1 MLNDAF
7 IFSIA
12 DATMDGIV
20 QAQGIL
26 RDDTKEYNP
35 IQSLQAAGYGFLG
48 GTVINVGTS
57 FMKPLAKMTSS
68 RKDFISGLKQLFEDH
83 YIDVPDEKYDVLEAQ
98 SKKIEELEPIVQQ
111 AEEYK
116 EKQRALLLA
125 DFSEEDRKDF
135 EHLALP
141 DLQKVHTKILKQKV
155 VKTENSVS
163 GFSQVP
169 QKKMMEMDKKERRQ
183 NWQGILQSYKRK
195 G

>member
-1 MLNDAF
+1 MSDE
-7 IFSIA
+7 
-12 DATMDGIV
+12 
-20 QAQGIL
+20 
-26 RDDTKEYNP
+26 TKE
-35 IQSLQAAGYGFLG
+35 IQQNQEETQPLTTSEVNEVEVGSLVAESKKYRQRAQSAEKKLEELQ
-48 GTVINVGTS
+48 
-57 FMKPLAKMTSS
+57 MQQQKQQDEQLAKNEEWKTLAEQ
-68 RKDFISGLKQLFEDH
+68 R
-83 YIDVPDEKYDVLEAQ
+83 A
-98 SKKIEELEPIVQQ
+98 KKIEELEPIVQQ

>member
-1 MLNDAF
+1 M
-7 IFSIA
+7 SEE
-12 DATMDGIV
+12 
-20 QAQGIL
+20 
-26 RDDTKEYNP
+26 TKE
-35 IQSLQAAGYGFLG
+35 IQQNQEETQPLTTSEVNEVEVGSLVAESKKYRQRAQSAEKKLEELQ
-48 GTVINVGTS
+48 
-57 FMKPLAKMTSS
+57 MQQQKQQDEQLAKNEEWKTLAEQ
-68 RKDFISGLKQLFEDH
+68 R
-83 YIDVPDEKYDVLEAQ
+83 A
-98 SKKIEELEPIVQQ
+98 KKIEELEPIVQQ

-125 DFSEEDRKDF
+125 DFSEEDRKVF

>member
-1 MLNDAF
+1 M
-7 IFSIA
+7 SEE
-12 DATMDGIV
+12 
-20 QAQGIL
+20 
-26 RDDTKEYNP
+26 TKE
-35 IQSLQAAGYGFLG
+35 IQQNQEETQPLTTSEVNEVEVGSLVSESKKYRQRAQSAEKKLEELQ
-48 GTVINVGTS
+48 
-57 FMKPLAKMTSS
+57 MQQQKQQDEQLAKNEEWKTLAEQ
-68 RKDFISGLKQLFEDH
+68 R
-83 YIDVPDEKYDVLEAQ
+83 A
-98 SKKIEELEPIVQQ
+98 KKIEELEPIVQQ

>member
-1 MLNDAF
+1 M
-7 IFSIA
+7 SEE
-12 DATMDGIV
+12 
-20 QAQGIL
+20 
-26 RDDTKEYNP
+26 TKE
-35 IQSLQAAGYGFLG
+35 IQQNQEETQPLTTSEVNEVEVGSLVAESKKYRQRAQSAEKKLEELQ
-48 GTVINVGTS
+48 
-57 FMKPLAKMTSS
+57 MQQQKQQDEQLAKNEEWKTLAEQ
-68 RKDFISGLKQLFEDH
+68 R
-83 YIDVPDEKYDVLEAQ
+83 A
-98 SKKIEELEPIVQQ
+98 KKIEELEPIVQQ

>member
-1 MLNDAF
+1 M
-7 IFSIA
+7 SEE
-12 DATMDGIV
+12 
-20 QAQGIL
+20 
-26 RDDTKEYNP
+26 TKE
-35 IQSLQAAGYGFLG
+35 IQQNQEETQPLVTSEANEVEVGSLVAESKKYRQRAQSAEKKLEELQ
-48 GTVINVGTS
+48 
-57 FMKPLAKMTSS
+57 MQQQKQQDEQLAKNEEWKTLAEQ
-68 RKDFISGLKQLFEDH
+68 R
-83 YIDVPDEKYDVLEAQ
+83 A
-98 SKKIEELEPIVQQ
+98 KKIEELEPIVQQ

-183 NWQGILQSYKRK
+183 NWPGILQSYKRK

>member
-1 MLNDAF
+1 M
-7 IFSIA
+7 SEE
-12 DATMDGIV
+12 
-20 QAQGIL
+20 
-26 RDDTKEYNP
+26 TKE
-35 IQSLQAAGYGFLG
+35 IQQNQEETQPLTTSEVNEVEVGSLVAESKKYRQRAQSAEKKLEELQ
-48 GTVINVGTS
+48 
-57 FMKPLAKMTSS
+57 MQQQKQQDEQLAKNEEWKTLAEQ
-68 RKDFISGLKQLFEDH
+68 R
-83 YIDVPDEKYDVLEAQ
+83 A
-98 SKKIEELEPIVQQ
+98 KKIEELERSFNVLEID
-111 AEEYK
+111 EYK

>member
-1 MLNDAF
+1 M
-7 IFSIA
+7 SEE
-12 DATMDGIV
+12 
-20 QAQGIL
+20 
-26 RDDTKEYNP
+26 TKE
-35 IQSLQAAGYGFLG
+35 IQQNQEETQPLTTSEVNEVEVGSLVAESKKYRQRAQSADKKLEELH
-48 GTVINVGTS
+48 
-57 FMKPLAKMTSS
+57 MQQQKQQDEQLAKNEEWKTLAEQ
-68 RKDFISGLKQLFEDH
+68 R
-83 YIDVPDEKYDVLEAQ
+83 A
-98 SKKIEELEPIVQQ
+98 KKIEELEPIVQQ

>member
-1 MLNDAF
+1 M
-7 IFSIA
+7 SEE
-12 DATMDGIV
+12 
-20 QAQGIL
+20 
-26 RDDTKEYNP
+26 TKE
-35 IQSLQAAGYGFLG
+35 IQQNQEETQPLTTSEVNEVEVGSLVAESKKYRQRAQSAEKKLEELQ
-48 GTVINVGTS
+48 
-57 FMKPLAKMTSS
+57 MQQQKQQDEQLAKNEEWKT
-68 RKDFISGLKQLFEDH
+68 LA
-83 YIDVPDEKYDVLEAQ
+83 AQ
-98 SKKIEELEPIVQQ
+98 RAKKIEELEPIVQQ

>member
-1 MLNDAF
+1 M
-7 IFSIA
+7 SEE
-12 DATMDGIV
+12 
-20 QAQGIL
+20 
-26 RDDTKEYNP
+26 TKE
-35 IQSLQAAGYGFLG
+35 IQQNQDETQPLTTSEVNEVEVGSLVAESKKYRQRAQSAEKKLEELQ
-48 GTVINVGTS
+48 
-57 FMKPLAKMTSS
+57 MQQQKQQDEQLAKNEEWKTLAEQ
-68 RKDFISGLKQLFEDH
+68 R
-83 YIDVPDEKYDVLEAQ
+83 A
-98 SKKIEELEPIVQQ
+98 KKIEELEPIVQQ